1 MLGDR
6 LKEAR
11 IKIGAT
17 QDDFA
22 ALLKIKRQTYS
33 AYERNVSLPD
43 VTSLV
48 ILAAYFGVS
57 IATLLGEEIKATQG
71 EQPLSSE
78 QEALLESCAEL
89 PTEDI
94 KKVLEYVELLKLKH
108 NS

>member
-1 MLGDR
+1 ML
-6 LKEAR
+6 
-11 IKIGAT
+11 I
-17 QDDFA
+17 
-22 ALLKIKRQTYS
+22 S
-33 AYERNVSLPD
+33 SLPD

-57 IATLLGEEIKATQG
+57 VAVLLGEEIKATQG
-71 EQPLSSE
+71 EQPLSAE
-78 QEALLESCAEL
+78 QEKLLESCAEL